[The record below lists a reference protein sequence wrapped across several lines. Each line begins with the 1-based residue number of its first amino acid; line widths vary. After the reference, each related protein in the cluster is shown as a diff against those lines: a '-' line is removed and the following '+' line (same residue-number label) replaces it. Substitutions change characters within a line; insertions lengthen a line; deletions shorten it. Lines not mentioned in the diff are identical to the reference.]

1 MAERRN
7 KRDVCLEYTF
17 DRLLVA
23 KLEQVYRTLVP
34 DRVRVVGEPA
44 PAQAG
49 VSKLIGAGDEDG
61 GDLRPGI
68 LGQAEGGEH
77 HRQPNGGADRVRH
90 RARLRCC
97 ASTPRA
103 ASQRAS
109 QKPSRPAS
117 KASAIRVMVRP
128 ALTTSSRQRCSKASS
143 RSGLGSSFL
152 RG

>member
-49 VSKLIGAGDEDG
+49 GSKLIGAGDEDG

-68 LGQAEGGEH
+68 LGQARRRTRSAPPFGW
-77 HRQPNGGADRVRH
+77 QWCSP
-90 RARLRCC
+90 
-97 ASTPRA
+97 
-103 ASQRAS
+103 
-109 QKPSRPAS
+109 PSPLLANLYMRRFVLGW
-117 KASAIRVMVRP
+117 KK
-128 ALTTSSRQRCSKASS
+128 L
-143 RSGLGSSFL
+143 GLE
-152 RG
+152 

>member
-34 DRVRVVGEPA
+34 DRVRVVGESA

-49 VSKLIGAGDEDG
+49 GSKLIGAGDEDG
-61 GDLRPGI
+61 GNLRPGI

-77 HRQPNGGADRVRH
+77 HCQPNGGADRVRR
-90 RARLRCC
+90 RARLRC
-97 ASTPRA
+97 SHRMD
-103 ASQRAS
+103 
-109 QKPSRPAS
+109 
-117 KASAIRVMVRP
+117 IRRRR
-128 ALTTSSRQRCSKASS
+128 L
-143 RSGLGSSFL
+143 
-152 RG
+152 

>member
-23 KLEQVYRTLVP
+23 KLEQVYRTFVP

-49 VSKLIGAGDEDG
+49 GSKLIGAGDEDG

-68 LGQAEGGEH
+68 VGQAEGGEH
-77 HRQPNGGADRVRH
+77 HRQPNGPH
-90 RARLRCC
+90 
-97 ASTPRA
+97 SP
-103 ASQRAS
+103 
-109 QKPSRPAS
+109 PS
-117 KASAIRVMVRP
+117 KATLFPLNGYSKTKAIVARV
-128 ALTTSSRQRCSKASS
+128 
-143 RSGLGSSFL
+143 
-152 RG
+152 

>member
-34 DRVRVVGEPA
+34 DRVRVIGEPA

-49 VSKLIGAGDEDG
+49 GSKLIGAGDEDG
-61 GDLRPGI
+61 GDLCPGI

-77 HRQPNGGADRVRH
+77 HCQPNGGANRV
-90 RARLRCC
+90 
-97 ASTPRA
+97 SP
-103 ASQRAS
+103 
-109 QKPSRPAS
+109 PS
-117 KASAIRVMVRP
+117 KAALFQRNGYSKTKAIVARV
-128 ALTTSSRQRCSKASS
+128 
-143 RSGLGSSFL
+143 
-152 RG
+152 

>member
-23 KLEQVYRTLVP
+23 KLEQVYRTLAP
-34 DRVRVVGEPA
+34 DRVRVIGEPA

-49 VSKLIGAGDEDG
+49 GSKLIGASDEDG

-77 HRQPNGGADRVRH
+77 RNTSSFSGNSRTLPN
-90 RARLRCC
+90 
-97 ASTPRA
+97 
-103 ASQRAS
+103 
-109 QKPSRPAS
+109 
-117 KASAIRVMVRP
+117 P
-128 ALTTSSRQRCSKASS
+128 ALVGRRAFRSKRHVDA
-143 RSGLGSSFL
+143 L
-152 RG
+152 